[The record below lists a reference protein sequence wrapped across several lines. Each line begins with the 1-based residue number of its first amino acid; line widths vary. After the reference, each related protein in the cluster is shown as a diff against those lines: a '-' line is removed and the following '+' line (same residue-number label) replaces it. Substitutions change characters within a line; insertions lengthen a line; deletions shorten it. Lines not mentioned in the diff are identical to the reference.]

1 MRRNGYDLTRICEL
15 CLKYSDYMKNYLF
28 IALLLTFSAN
38 LVSAQRGYT
47 EQIRKDGIRIA
58 TKWGMAKDES
68 GTKQK
73 ALLLAVENTEKTPVN
88 YSFNILFYYEGI
100 LRETAIIE
108 ETCIDGLKS
117 KVGKITG
124 TYFIPQ
130 KFSVEQLSSPD
141 FGYEIGDLNTEKV
154 DACTEQE

>member
-1 MRRNGYDLTRICEL
+1 
-15 CLKYSDYMKNYLF
+15 MKNYLVLF
-28 IALLLTFSAN
+28 FLFTSGVS

-47 EQIRKDGIRIA
+47 EQIRKDGLKIS
-58 TKWGMAKDES
+58 TKWGTARDES

-73 ALLLAVENTEKTPVN
+73 ALLLAVVNTERTPVN
-88 YSFNILFYYEGI
+88 YGFNILFYYEGI

-108 ETCIDGLKS
+108 ESCIDGLKS

-130 KFSVEQLSSPD
+130 KLSAEQLSSPD
-141 FGYEIGDLNTEKV
+141 FGFEIGELETEKV
-154 DACTEQE
+154 DSCTAQD